1 MKKKGKF
8 EIEIEDK
15 EGSNLGLW
23 ISMGVMIG
31 TAVGSMLSFSFD
43 NMSFLAG
50 GSVVGLLLGTIIGSI
65 AGGDDEDDEEQQQ
78 PKKETN
84 KK

>member
-8 EIEIEDK
+8 KIEIEDK

-50 GSVVGLLLGTIIGSI
+50 GSAVGLLLGTIIGSI
-65 AGGDDEDDEEQQQ
+65 AGGDDEEEEQ
-78 PKKETN
+78 EEN
-84 KK
+84 KKK